1 VADPRRRSSGS
12 RLRRIA
18 LDLTPLRVSRDFRLV
33 WTGVFV
39 SELGYQ
45 FTRVALYVQVF
56 AVTGST
62 AMVGLLGL
70 AGLVGQV
77 AGALIGA
84 SFIDAHDRRRI
95 LIWSQVVLASL
106 AAVLLVT
113 TVVGRPAIAL
123 LFAVNAAMWF
133 VGAIE
138 GPARSAMTARL
149 VGVDLVPS
157 ALALYQVLW
166 QTVQIVGPAIAGV
179 LIAATSS
186 SWAYGVDLVTYAGLF
201 GAAIAMRPMP
211 PEHDAA
217 DAAGWAAVREGFGH
231 VRRDRL
237 LQSTFAID
245 LVAMIFGMPAALFPA
260 LAVGQFHRGVAVVGL
275 LFAAPSVGAL
285 LQALAGGWT
294 RRVRRQGEVVVW
306 AVAGWGAAIAAFGLV
321 GSHLW
326 WALFFLAV
334 AGAADVI
341 SAIFRSTILQVTVP
355 DRLRGRLASIFML
368 VVAGGPKLG
377 DLEAGLVAAAFT
389 PTVSVVSGGVACIVG
404 AFVCAVAYPELRRYR
419 AEPGGDAPS
428 RGGEDRAAAGP

>member
-1 VADPRRRSSGS
+1 M
-12 RLRRIA
+12 A
-18 LDLTPLRVSRDFRLV
+18 LDITPLRVSRDFRLV
-33 WTGVFV
+33 WAGVFV

-45 FTRVALYVQVF
+45 FTRVALYVQVWDITRSF
-56 AVTGST
+56 TQ
-62 AMVGLLGL
+62 VGLLGL

-77 AGALIGA
+77 AGALTGA

-95 LIWSQVVLASL
+95 LMWSQVLLALL
-106 AAVLLVT
+106 AGALLVT
-113 TVVGRPAIAL
+113 TVAGRPPITV
-123 LFAVNAAMWF
+123 LFGVNAAMWF

-138 GPARSAMTARL
+138 SPARSAMTARL
-149 VGVDLVPS
+149 VGVELVPS

-166 QTVQIVGPAIAGV
+166 QTVQIVGPAVAGV
-179 LIAATSS
+179 LIAATSP
-186 SWAYGVDLVTYAGLF
+186 SWAYGVDLVTYAALF
-201 GAAIAMRPMP
+201 AAALAMRPMP

-217 DAAGWAAVREGFGH
+217 DAAGWTAVKEGFGH
-231 VRRDRL
+231 VKRERL

-260 LAVGQFHRGVAVVGL
+260 LALTQFHRGVAAVGL

-306 AVAGWGAAIAAFGLV
+306 AVAGWGAAIAAFGLA

-326 WALFFLAV
+326 WALAFLAV

-377 DLEAGLVAAAFT
+377 DLEAGLVASAFS
-389 PTVSVVSGGVACIVG
+389 PTVSVVSGGLACIVG
-404 AFVCAVAYPELRRYR
+404 AFVCAAAYPELRRYR
-419 AEPGGDAPS
+419 HEPSAPAGEPSGAEG
-428 RGGEDRAAAGP
+428 RATAGP

>member
-1 VADPRRRSSGS
+1 VGA

-18 LDLTPLRVSRDFRLV
+18 LDVTPLRASRDFRLV
-33 WTGVFV
+33 WSGVFV

-45 FTRVALYVQVF
+45 FTRVALYVQVY
-56 AVTGST
+56 ALTRST
-62 AMVGLLGL
+62 TMVGLLGL

-77 AGALIGA
+77 AGALTGA

-95 LIWSQVVLASL
+95 LMWSQVALAVLAGALLGTTL
-106 AAVLLVT
+106 A
-113 TVVGRPAIAL
+113 GRPPIGV
-123 LFAVNAAMWF
+123 LFGVNAAMWF

-149 VGVDLVPS
+149 VGVELVPS

-166 QTVQIVGPAIAGV
+166 QTVQIVGPAVAGV
-179 LIAATSS
+179 LIAASS
-186 SWAYGVDLVTYAGLF
+186 PSWAYGVDLVTYAALF
-201 GAAIAMRPMP
+201 AAAIAMRPMP
-211 PEHDAA
+211 PEHDTSE
-217 DAAGWAAVREGFGH
+217 AAGLAAIREGFGH

-260 LAVGQFHRGVAVVGL
+260 LALTQFHRGVAVVGL
-275 LFAAPSVGAL
+275 LFAAPAVGAL

-321 GSHLW
+321 GEHLL
-326 WALFFLAV
+326 WALFFLAI
-334 AGAADVI
+334 AGAADVV

-355 DRLRGRLASIFML
+355 DRLRGRVSSIFML

-377 DLEAGLVAAAFT
+377 DLEAGVVASVFT

-404 AFVCAVAYPELRRYR
+404 AFVCAAVYPELRRYR
-419 AEPGGDAPS
+419 ATVGAHAPADAD
-428 RGGEDRAAAGP
+428 GRAAAGP

>member
-1 VADPRRRSSGS
+1 MARTGGGRA

-18 LDLTPLRVSRDFRLV
+18 LDITPLRVSRDFRLV
-33 WTGVFV
+33 WVGVFV

-56 AVTGST
+56 ALTRST
-62 AMVGLLGL
+62 TMVGLLGL

-77 AGALIGA
+77 AGALTGA
-84 SFIDAHDRRRI
+84 SFIDTHDRRRI
-95 LIWSQVVLASL
+95 LLWSQVLLAGLAGVLVVTTAL
-106 AAVLLVT
+106 GRPPLAVLF
-113 TVVGRPAIAL
+113 G
-123 LFAVNAAMWF
+123 VNAAMWF

-149 VGVDLVPS
+149 VGVELVPS
-157 ALALYQVLW
+157 ALALYQVMW
-166 QTVQIVGPAIAGV
+166 QTVQIVGPAVAGV
-179 LIAATSS
+179 LIAATAP
-186 SWAYGVDLVTYAGLF
+186 SWAYGVDLATYAALF
-201 GAAIAMRPMP
+201 AAAVAMHPMP
-211 PEHDAA
+211 PESDAP
-217 DAAGWAAVREGFGH
+217 DAAGFAAIREGFGH

-260 LAVGQFHRGVAVVGL
+260 LALTQFHRVVEVVGL
-275 LFAAPSVGAL
+275 LFAAPAVGAL

-306 AVAGWGAAIAAFGLV
+306 AVVGWGAAIAAFGLA

-326 WALFFLAV
+326 WALAFLAV

-341 SAIFRSTILQVTVP
+341 SAIFRSTILQITVP

-377 DLEAGLVAAAFT
+377 DLEAGLVASAFT
-389 PTVSVVSGGVACIVG
+389 PTVSVVTGGVACIVG

-419 AEPGGDAPS
+419 ADLVGPGPGGAE
-428 RGGEDRAAAGP
+428 GRAAAGP